1 MMKKILLSVLL
12 CLPFMVN
19 AKEAESVIADPV
31 LHERVMSV
39 SAELRCLVCQG
50 QSLADSH
57 SEFAVDMRQQIH
69 DMMADGMTN
78 REVVDFMVQR
88 YGDTVRYRPPFNA
101 VTVLLWFGPFILL
114 AAGVGVL
121 YFNIA
126 RRRKQVVETPLSDGD
141 RRQAEALLKD
151 DAEDNK

>member
-1 MMKKILLSVLL
+1 MMKKILLSILL
-12 CLPFMVN
+12 CLPFVVN

-57 SEFAVDMRQQIH
+57 SEFAVDMRQQIQ
-69 DMMADGMTN
+69 DMMADGMSN
-78 REVVDFMVQR
+78 GEVIDFMVQR
-88 YGDTVRYRPPFNA
+88 YGDTVRYRPPFNT
-101 VTVLLWFGPFILL
+101 VTVILWFGPFTLL
-114 AAGVGVL
+114 AAGIGVL

-126 RRRKQVVETPLSDGD
+126 RRKKQVVDAPLSDDD
-141 RRQAEALLKD
+141 RHQAEALLKD
-151 DAEDNK
+151 DAGDNK